1 MKKALV
7 VLFVLMLAVCLTSCG
22 GDAEEVGSY
31 DLESMSEG
39 GQTMSMKDLK
49 DLYSAMGET
58 LPEFGL
64 TLNKDGTGKMAVMG
78 ETQSIK
84 WDSKAKTITGDG
96 ETIKYTFKDNKL
108 TIDAGDG
115 SKMIFVKK

>member
-1 MKKALV
+1 
-7 VLFVLMLAVCLTSCG
+7 MLAVCLTSCG

-64 TLNKDGTGKMAVMG
+64 TLNKDGTGKMVVMG
-78 ETQSIK
+78 ETKEIT
-84 WDSKAKTITGDG
+84 WDAKAKTMTADG
-96 ETIKYTFKDNKL
+96 ESIKYTFKDKKI
-108 TIDAGDG
+108 TISEDG
-115 SKMIFVKK
+115 QTMVFVKK